1 MENRIRLLLMD
12 FDGTLADTREAHYLA
27 YARTLREAGIVL
39 DRTEYDTRFFG
50 MRCAEFLAALGIGD
64 EAERERIRRRKIELY
79 PEYFDLVRLNRPLWD
94 FAQSF
99 RAAGGRARRRR
110 DRGIVLTAQGPF
122 GAPFLRPGPVT
133 FVTNAVTFFRDFPC
147 HNGKF
152 PQLCQLKTPPKS
164 KILDKQ
170 PEMRYTTPSFQ
181 KSYKSYN
188 LLHILY
194 WERKIW

>member
-64 EAERERIRRRKIELY
+64 KAERERIRRRKIELY

-99 RAAGGRARRRR
+99 RAAGGRAWVVSTGSRDNILGVMRRLGIEAGVDGLLAGGDVARSKPAPDAFLLAMERAGVAPGETLVFEDSAVGLEAARR
-110 DRGIVLTAQGPF
+110 S
-122 GAPFLRPGPVT
+122 GAAYI
-133 FVTNAVTFFRDFPC
+133 AV
-147 HNGKF
+147 K
-152 PQLCQLKTPPKS
+152 L
-164 KILDKQ
+164 
-170 PEMRYTTPSFQ
+170 
-181 KSYKSYN
+181 
-188 LLHILY
+188 
-194 WERKIW
+194 